1 MIAQARSDEAQARQ
15 QARAGGSAAN
25 QGQEGYWEYMQRQM
39 AERTEKLGL
48 MGDSVNKLE
57 ETSSGWADA
66 AGKFVQK
73 QKKQMIMGGKCVFR
87 IDSFQQ
93 VLISSIAVKGR
104 LGL

>member
-15 QARAGGSAAN
+15 QARAGGPATTQS
-25 QGQEGYWEYMQRQM
+25 QEGYWEYMQRQM

-48 MGDSVNKLE
+48 MGDSVSKLE

-73 QKKQMIMGGKCVFR
+73 QKKQMIMGGKCTLR
-87 IDSFQQ
+87 SNSIKHM
-93 VLISSIAVKGR
+93 LIPSKAVKGR
-104 LGL
+104 FGL